1 MKLYFYCFKEFEILG
16 YVFNKDKILKFIE
29 KYNISIEEVV
39 IKEKSLHLVLLDFLT
54 GYRIGSKR
62 LKRFKKL
69 EKLKNEID
77 RLNNRIDFLEN
88 CGVDVKKC

>member
-29 KYNISIEEVV
+29 KYNISMEEVV

-69 EKLKNEID
+69 EKLKNERD

-88 CGVDVKKC
+88 CGVDVNKC